1 MKLDIIEITDNS
13 DGTCNVQID
22 MDEETQNALVQY
34 AIKHIL
40 TEAAKKVIEENEPR

>member
-22 MDEETQNALVQY
+22 MDDETQNALVQY

-40 TEAAKKVIEENEPR
+40 LEAVQRTIKENEPR

>member
-1 MKLDIIEITDNS
+1 MKLDIIEVTDNS
-13 DGTCNVQID
+13 DGTCNLKID

-40 TEAAKKVIEENEPR
+40 LEAVQKTMKENEPR

>member
-1 MKLDIIEITDNS
+1 MKLDIVEVTDNS
-13 DGTCNVQID
+13 DGTCNLKID
-22 MDEETQNALVQY
+22 MDEQTRDALVQY